1 MAIEVYIRYAAVKY
15 VYYLVRICRHIW
27 VVGDHYE
34 GLAVALYRI
43 THAAHHVVRRF
54 GVKVA
59 GRLIGEYYVRVCNQR
74 PCYAYALLLS
84 AGHLPR
90 HVVHVAF
97 KANVL
102 QRLLCHPHAL
112 IVGHPPKRQRK
123 RHVFKGRVVR
133 HEVEGL
139 EYEPHVLLPEKYKL
153 GLVHSFK
160 VLAVYDYLAAG
171 HGLEACQHIQKGGF
185 AAAASADYAAK
196 FSGHYLQVYSPQGM
210 DVDASHPVYLGNV
223 AQIYYRLLLSR
234 LFLGGFAFHRIL
246 LLIMPYMAYTAL

>member
-43 THAAHHVVRRF
+43 THTAHHVVRRF

-59 GRLIGEYYVRVCNQR
+59 GRLIGEYYVRVCDQR
-74 PCYAYALLLS
+74 PRYAYALLLS

-97 KANVL
+97 KAYVL
-102 QRLLCHPHAL
+102 QRFLRQPHAL
-112 IVGHPPKRQRK
+112 IVGYPTKRQRK

-171 HGLEACQHIQKGGF
+171 HGLKPRQHVQKGGF
-185 AAAASADYAAK
+185 AAAASAYYAAE
-196 FSGHYLQVYSPQGM
+196 FPGHYLQVYSPQGM
-210 DVDASHPVYLGNV
+210 DVNASNPVYLGNAAKV
-223 AQIYYRLLLSR
+223 NYGLLPGRFL
-234 LFLGGFAFHRIL
+234 LGGYAFHRTL
-246 LLIMPYMAYTAL
+246 LLIMPYMAYLAL